1 MKATLD
7 DASFGP
13 HDECSALF
21 MRAQNGESDA
31 ATELYEKCVPDLRRW
46 LAGRVPGCD
55 AEELAHAGLVTAFR
69 KAARF
74 RQGTSF
80 QCWLKTISLHLAL
93 NRQRDETRRRQR
105 EKVWFEHE
113 RVQRSGGMN
122 DEPSGLRVLA
132 RCVAALPEAQR
143 QLLQLRY
150 AEGKSAEA
158 IAMEQGR
165 QRGAVAVNLHRIC
178 RRLRTDLEHAL
189 PKQTRESLVPA

>member
-7 DASFGP
+7 DAPFGQQ
-13 HDECSALF
+13 DETSSLF
-21 MRAQNGESDA
+21 MRARNGESDA
-31 ATELYEKCVPDLRRW
+31 ATELYQQCVPHLRRW

-55 AEELAHAGLVTAFR
+55 AEELAHVALVTAFR

-74 RQGTSF
+74 RQGASF
-80 QCWLKTISLHLAL
+80 QSWLKTISLNLAL

-105 EKVWFEHE
+105 EKAWFDHE

-150 AEGKSAEA
+150 SEGKSAET

-189 PKQTRESLVPA
+189 PKQTRESLVSA

>member
-7 DASFGP
+7 DASFGQ
-13 HDECSALF
+13 HDETSRLF
-21 MRAQNGESDA
+21 MQAQNGESDA
-31 ATELYEKCVPDLRRW
+31 ATKLYEQCVPNLRRW
-46 LAGRVPGCD
+46 LAVRVPGCD
-55 AEELAHAGLVTAFR
+55 AEELAHAALVTAFR

-74 RQGTSF
+74 RQGASF
-80 QCWLKTISLHLAL
+80 QSWLKTISLHLAL
-93 NRQRDETRRRQR
+93 NRLRDETRRCQR
-105 EKVWFEHE
+105 ESAWVEHE

-122 DEPSGLRVLA
+122 DEPSSLRVLA

-178 RRLRTDLEHAL
+178 RRLRMDLERAL
-189 PKQTRESLVPA
+189 PKPTHESLVSA